1 MSRSQFGIQYRATVP
16 PNARWSRVKI
26 LCKHHPEQVIARWST
41 CDGKQVLV
49 WLGEGSREEYVGHW
63 SPDNVPGGP
72 DGQLAGVL
80 TPAVAAPKPGDVPH
94 ARISLRCER
103 PSCTYQP
110 QIREHLQRRL
120 NDFVLALWAK
130 GLAEHVI
137 TDLDVELRRRKK

>member
-16 PNARWSRVKI
+16 PDARWSRVKI
-26 LCKHHPEQVIARWST
+26 LCKHHPDQVIAQWST
-41 CDGKQVLV
+41 FDG
-49 WLGEGSREEYVGHW
+49 GRHSSGSGKARGRSTSDTGRRTTCPEARTVR
-63 SPDNVPGGP
+63 SR
-72 DGQLAGVL
+72 VL

-120 NDFVLALWAK
+120 NDFVLALWAN

-137 TDLDVELRRRKK
+137 SDLDTELRPPKK